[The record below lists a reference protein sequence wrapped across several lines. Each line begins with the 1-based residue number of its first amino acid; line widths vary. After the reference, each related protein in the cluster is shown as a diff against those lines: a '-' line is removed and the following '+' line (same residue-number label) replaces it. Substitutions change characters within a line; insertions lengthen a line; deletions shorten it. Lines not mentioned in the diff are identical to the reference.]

1 MVDSVKKKKFK
12 LIVVPRE
19 MKTFFCRI
27 KHSLIFLKLKEK
39 KLGFFYIEV
48 NKYVMVAE
56 VYTSHIFF
64 KNIVA

>member
-12 LIVVPRE
+12 LIGVPRE
-19 MKTFFCRI
+19 KKTFFCRI
-27 KHSLIFLKLKEK
+27 THSLIFLKEK
-39 KLGFFYIEV
+39 KFGFLYFYIKV

-56 VYTSHIFF
+56 VYTSHISF